1 MYPASDTVRKDL
13 AQAFASDA
21 RAVGV
26 DAELEGLGWEAIEPR
41 MGGDALVLGGGTPFD
56 PDLVSYQ
63 PIVDPHAHGVTLG
76 PVVEPAGLAAGLMT
90 VGASSRNR
98 AILGLVGRRLAFAV
112 PVLVIVSAAMFAL
125 GAASPF
131 DPIYQ
136 YYGIGVFTASGAD
149 IARVRAQLGLD
160 DSVVVQ
166 FGRWAGDLLTGDLG
180 DSRSLRQPVAEVIA
194 ERLPWTLLL
203 VSVGLG
209 IAVLVALV
217 LGVVTAWRQGGWLD
231 RVVTALAQA
240 IEGIPA
246 FVLALVAIALFALG
260 LGWLPVAGLT
270 DSGADASAGQVAR
283 HLVLPATVLGIS
295 QAPWLLLHVRQ
306 SLLGALAEDHVTGAR
321 ARGLA
326 EPAVVLRHALPDR
339 AAAVRHAARRPGAGA
354 GDRGGAGGGGVLL
367 AGGGGCD
374 RAGRA
379 RGRLPAAGD
388 ADPVRH
394 RGRAARLAAG
404 RRRSG
409 AARPEGG
416 HRWLRRC

>member
-1 MYPASDTVRKDL
+1 
-13 AQAFASDA
+13 
-21 RAVGV
+21 
-26 DAELEGLGWEAIEPR
+26 
-41 MGGDALVLGGGTPFD
+41 
-56 PDLVSYQ
+56 
-63 PIVDPHAHGVTLG
+63 
-76 PVVEPAGLAAGLMT
+76 MT
-90 VGASSRNR
+90 VGAPSRNR
-98 AILGLVGRRLAFAV
+98 AILALAGRRLAFAV

-136 YYGIGVFTASGAD
+136 YYGLGVFTASAAD

-231 RVVTALAQA
+231 RTVTALAQA

-246 FVLALVAIALFALG
+246 FVLALGAIALFALG

-270 DSGADASAGQVAR
+270 DAGGDVSVGQVAR
-283 HLVLPATVLGIS
+283 HLVLPATVLGVS
-295 QAPWLLLHVRQ
+295 QSPWLLLHVRQ

-321 ARGLA
+321 ARGLT
-326 EPAVVLRHALPDR
+326 EPAVVLRHALPTALLPFVTLLGAR
-339 AAAVRHAARRPGAGA
+339 VPELVTGAVLVEVVFSWPGVAAAIVQAALAVDYPLLATLTLFA
-354 GDRGGAGGGGVLL
+354 TAAVLL
-367 AGGGGCD
+367 GSLLAEV
-374 RAGRA
+374 
-379 RGRLPAAGD
+379 AA
-388 ADPVRH
+388 ALLDPRVATD
-394 RGRAARLAAG
+394 G
-404 RRRSG
+404 
-409 AARPEGG
+409 
-416 HRWLRRC
+416 